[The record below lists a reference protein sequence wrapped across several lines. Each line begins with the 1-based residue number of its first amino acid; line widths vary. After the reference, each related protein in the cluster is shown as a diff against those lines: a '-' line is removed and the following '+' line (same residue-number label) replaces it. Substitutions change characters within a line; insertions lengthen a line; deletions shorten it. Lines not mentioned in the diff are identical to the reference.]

1 MRRFAQ
7 FWRESASL
15 IILARD
21 GSKFSAQKTNCN
33 YKVLVFKRPARTSF
47 MPNAVVFP
55 GGAFD
60 KQDWAPEWN
69 SLLPAA
75 RTQPLTQV
83 SGPRSFIFEADDQ
96 KQLDR
101 NISLRL
107 CAIRETFEE
116 LGILLAKRL
125 EDSNQP
131 GYGTVAKCN
140 SSDVVSWQKGVHD
153 GQEQF
158 RELCDRM
165 MIVPDVLNLYEWS
178 TWITPTILHK
188 KRFETA
194 FFLIALDALPE
205 VQPESTEV
213 QQYFWDT
220 PTNLLE
226 AHKAERIW
234 LTPPQAYELKRLSY
248 LNDIA
253 QVVSFAKA
261 TRFGKGTTPL
271 CPVAFT
277 ASDGIVLALPGDS
290 LYPANYDYVTEHG
303 NANEYVHQT
312 MEELRHKASV
322 LHRLELVG
330 KLHTKGF
337 LQSHL
342 ALDEHLHLTGV
353 NQQLVKP

>member
-1 MRRFAQ
+1 MRKFSQ
-7 FWRESASL
+7 FWRDSASL

-21 GSKFSAQKTNCN
+21 GSKSRAQKINCN

-60 KQDWAPEWN
+60 KQDSAIGWS
-69 SLLPAA
+69 SLLPTTI
-75 RTQPLTQV
+75 TQPLTKV
-83 SGPRSFIFEADDQ
+83 SGPRSFIFEADGQ
-96 KQLDR
+96 EQLDR

-125 EDSNQP
+125 EESNEP
-131 GYGTVAKCN
+131 GYGTAIKCN
-140 SSDVVSWQKGVHD
+140 SPDIISWQKYVHD
-153 GQEQF
+153 GQKQF

-205 VQPESTEV
+205 VLPESSEV

-220 PTNLLE
+220 PTNMLE
-226 AHKAERIW
+226 AHHADRIW
-234 LTPPQAYELKRLSY
+234 LTPPQACELKRLSY
-248 LNDIA
+248 LEDID
-253 QVVSFAKA
+253 QVVAFAKA
-261 TRFGKGTTPL
+261 TRFAKGTTPL
-271 CPVAFT
+271 CPVAF
-277 ASDGIVLALPGDS
+277 AAKDGVVLALPGDS
-290 LYPANYDYVTEHG
+290 LYPASYDYVTEHR
-303 NANEYVHQT
+303 NANEYAHQT
-312 MEELRHKASV
+312 MEELRHKASL

-330 KLHTKGF
+330 NLHTKEF
-337 LQSHL
+337 FQNHP
-342 ALDEHLHLTGV
+342 ALDEHLHLTGD
-353 NQQLVKP
+353 NPESW